1 MQSKDQVTKQMM
13 EAFSKNDA
21 RGSDA
26 ADLKVFLVVLF
37 LLLLLQLLQ
46 LLFLLLLLLPWRAF
60 IAQH

>member
-1 MQSKDQVTKQMM
+1 MV

-26 ADLKVFLVVLF
+26 ADDLQVFLVLLF
-37 LLLLLQLLQ
+37 LLLLLLLLQLQ
-46 LLFLLLLLLPWRAF
+46 LLFLLLFLLPWRAF